1 MLAIRKAQA
10 TDRPAIAGIIKQLDL
25 AYPAQTFNNFWVAE
39 DCGKIFGVVE
49 LREFSG
55 FFFLSS
61 LGVEEKHQHLGI
73 AADLL
78 ASMLAG
84 LKKDVYL
91 YTTIPDFFSRFGFQI
106 IADQPKGLP
115 PREKFSCRECTP
127 ETCVCMRRQAT

>member
-1 MLAIRKAQA
+1 MLKIRKAQV
-10 TDRPAIAGIIKQLDL
+10 TDRPAIAEIIKQLDL
-25 AYPAQTFNNFWVAE
+25 AYPSQTGDNFWVAE
-39 DCGKIFGVVE
+39 NSGEIFGIAE

-61 LGVEEKHQHLGI
+61 VGVAEKHQHLGI

-78 ASMLAG
+78 ESLLAG

-106 IADQPKGLP
+106 VADQPQDLP

-127 ETCVCMRRQAT
+127 EACVCMARYAR